1 MAKVI
6 TTVLDLREIARRKV
20 PRMFFEYADRGSYDE
35 FTLADNRRALEAIR
49 FRQRVMIDVDNRNL
63 ATTIMGEPVSMPLAL
78 APTGLTGLQWGRG
91 EILAAQAAE
100 KAGIPF
106 CLSTMSICSIEQV
119 KAETSK
125 PFWFQLY
132 VMRDREFT
140 KSLVE
145 RAIAANCSALMLTL
159 DLQIQGQRHR
169 EHKNGMIVPPKL
181 KLSNMLDILSKP
193 AWIWRVLNA
202 PSRSF
207 GNLEGRIGG
216 ADDLTTLAQW
226 IGKQFD
232 PTLSWKD
239 VEWIRSIWPGKLI
252 VKGILDA
259 EDADIAVKTGVDALI
274 VSNHGGRQ
282 LDGAPAAIHALP
294 RVVDAVAGRT
304 EVLFDSGILTGQS
317 LLKAI
322 ALGARAGLIGKAFL
336 YGLGAM
342 GGDGVTKAIEF
353 IRKEL
358 DVSLALTGQTDV
370 RSVDKSI
377 LWDEGRGRS

>member
-1 MAKVI
+1 MTKVI
-6 TTVLDLREIARRKV
+6 TTVLDLRDIARRKV
-20 PRMFFEYADRGSYDE
+20 PRAFFEYADRGSYDE
-35 FTLADNRRALEAIR
+35 ITLKENRATLEAIR

-78 APTGLTGLQWGRG
+78 APTGLTGLQWGGG

-119 KAETSK
+119 RTQTSK

-140 KSLVE
+140 KSLVD
-145 RAIAANCSALMLTL
+145 RAIAAKCNALMLTL

-169 EHKNGMIVPPKL
+169 EHKNGMTVPPKL
-181 KLSNMLDILSKP
+181 TLSNLIDIATKP
-193 AWIWRVLNA
+193 AWVWRVLRA

-216 ADDLTTLAQW
+216 DDKSDDARKSGS
-226 IGKQFD
+226 GKQFD

-252 VKGILDA
+252 VKGILDP

-282 LDGAPAAIHALP
+282 LDGAPAAILALP

-336 YGLGAM
+336 YGLGAL
-342 GGDGVTKAIEF
+342 GGEGVTKAIEF

-370 RSVDKSI
+370 RKIDKSI
-377 LWDEGRGRS
+377 LWQP